1 MKARRSDPFNGKSF
15 VSVVIPTFN
24 AKAHLLLLL
33 ESLRGQSVRGFEVI
47 VVDDGSNDGTRQAVA
62 KVTER
67 YPVPLR

>member
-47 VVDDGSNDGTRQAVA
+47 VVDD
-62 KVTER
+62 
-67 YPVPLR
+67 